1 MTVLSQC
8 EYKLVEIV
16 QETFV
21 CGLTSI
27 VCTDSVSLHI
37 QGPAEITRN
46 ISFTTVVPLLY
57 AQCNKTVIYCNV
69 AFL

>member
-37 QGPAEITRN
+37 QGPPEITRQN
-46 ISFTTVVPLLY
+46 IFHNNSSIALCSV
-57 AQCNKTVIYCNV
+57 
-69 AFL
+69 